1 MWPQVANNFEKIGI
15 MSEDK
20 KPTGKK
26 QRSKIH
32 PDLAGF
38 KIELDELGRVK
49 MNMSMDEINTFL
61 KEHMPAKE
69 HGSEAQED
77 QTEEEEE

>member
-1 MWPQVANNFEKIGI
+1 

-20 KPTGKK
+20 KPSGKK
-26 QRSKIH
+26 PRSKTH

-38 KIELDELGRVK
+38 KIELDDLGRVK
-49 MNMSMDEINTFL
+49 MNLSMDDINTFL

-69 HGSEAQED
+69 HESNPAEEVE
-77 QTEEEEE
+77 TEEDGKE

>member
-1 MWPQVANNFEKIGI
+1 

-49 MNMSMDEINTFL
+49 MNMSMDDINRFL
-61 KEHMPAKE
+61 KDHMPAKE
-69 HGSEAQED
+69 PESDPQED
-77 QTEEEEE
+77 QEKEEE